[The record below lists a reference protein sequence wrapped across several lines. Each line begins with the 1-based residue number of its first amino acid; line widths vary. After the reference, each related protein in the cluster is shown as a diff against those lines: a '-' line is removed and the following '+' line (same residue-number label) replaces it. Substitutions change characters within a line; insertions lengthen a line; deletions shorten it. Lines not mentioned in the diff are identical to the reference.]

1 MNVILTLKHSQITF
15 TFFSF
20 RCNLL
25 VKKTLKFWG
34 FSLFAVPVSAFSALS
49 VRARA
54 GRRGICAKIALE
66 PLSRHGSE
74 WARRHNAQSG
84 RGHACYI
91 SRVGSIGASVD
102 TIKDRNKLQ
111 KVDYLSRCIMYQL
124 LTFWGL
130 FECFSMFFGLF
141 GTFRGAFW
149 MFFNA
154 FLGFLGL
161 FGGFLSV
168 FQCFFGLFGTF

>member
-54 GRRGICAKIALE
+54 ERRGICAKIALE
-66 PLSRHGSE
+66 PFITAWIGMSKG
-74 WARRHNAQSG
+74 HNAQSG
-84 RGHACYI
+84 SGHACYI
-91 SRVGSIGASVD
+91 SLVGSIGAS
-102 TIKDRNKLQ
+102 TNTAEDRGQTMKKECYFSFRDFKRCLRYQNKP
-111 KVDYLSRCIMYQL
+111 
-124 LTFWGL
+124 F
-130 FECFSMFFGLF
+130 
-141 GTFRGAFW
+141 
-149 MFFNA
+149 
-154 FLGFLGL
+154 
-161 FGGFLSV
+161 
-168 FQCFFGLFGTF
+168 